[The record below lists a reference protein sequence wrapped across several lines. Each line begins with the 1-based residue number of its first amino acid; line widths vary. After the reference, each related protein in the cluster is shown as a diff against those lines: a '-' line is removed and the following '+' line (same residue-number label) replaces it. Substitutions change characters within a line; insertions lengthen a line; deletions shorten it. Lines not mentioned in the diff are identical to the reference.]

1 MTNCLGL
8 RNWLRR
14 KPINSSQNLNGDS
27 PRRHVVDAGTANS
40 RLAGPSSLRKS
51 VLRSGGISY
60 AVMANKVVVVVASA
74 DDRVARGFAARHAAD
89 GACLLTPNDLS
100 QAGWRQSPGDIAMS
114 AAVVAGRLLA
124 TRDIAGIV
132 IRLPAVLDR
141 DRHNFTFTLLV

>member
-40 RLAGPSSLRKS
+40 RLVGPSPLRKS
-51 VLRSGGISY
+51 VPRSGGISY
-60 AVMANKVVVVVASA
+60 AVMANKVVVVASA

-100 QAGWRQSPGDIAMS
+100 QAGWRHSPGDIATS